1 MAMKLMLDTNRYK
14 DFCSSEASIIS
25 AIKKAEIVV
34 FPFIVIAELK
44 AGFACGTK
52 AKKNEAVLSRFLNEK
67 YVQTIYA
74 DKETVYHYA
83 ILYKQLREQGTPIPT
98 NDLWIAALTIQH
110 NMVLGSSDKH
120 FKHIQQIFLI

>member
-1 MAMKLMLDTNRYK
+1 MKLMLDTNRYK
-14 DFCSSEASIIS
+14 DFCSGEVTVFS
-25 AIKKAEIVV
+25 AIKKAETVV

-74 DKETVYHYA
+74 NKETIFHYA
-83 ILYKQLREQGTPIPT
+83 NLYKQLREQGTPIPT
-98 NDLWIAALTIQH
+98 NDLWIAALTIQY
-110 NMVLGSSDKH
+110 NMILGTRDKH
-120 FKHIQQIFLI
+120 FKNIPQISLI